1 MYLKMLN
8 IYENFIIAGPCGI
21 GGTGVPV
28 YIVVDTPFPVEAKS
42 IAMKLWGSG
51 KGKWR

>member
-28 YIVVDTPFPVEAKS
+28 NSVDDTPFLDEAKS
-42 IAMKLWGSG
+42 IAMKL
-51 KGKWR
+51 